1 VNYLLGVDFKVK
13 LMDFGDKKI
22 NLTIWDTGRTE
33 IEALTLNI
41 FELTISLRLAGQEK
55 FRSLTSSYYRGTQGI
70 ILGMNH

>member
-1 VNYLLGVDFKVK
+1 VDFKVK

-41 FELTISLRLAGQEK
+41 FGLILAFSWPREVSFPYKLLLPRNAGYNTGYE
-55 FRSLTSSYYRGTQGI
+55 YD
-70 ILGMNH
+70 